1 MTGLAPAGRWAR
13 WGAGALLLAA
23 SGAALAHGGAVPLRG
38 VYDFSSLPALTPSD
52 AWVVWEFYPSIV
64 GGCAAAMAAWLIL
77 AGPLR
82 RRWNLSPEGPTRQET
97 SRFVASLLV
106 VFFSL
111 QGPIHELSD
120 RYLFSGHMVQHLL
133 ITLFFPQWFILGIP
147 KWMWKPLVERPWA
160 AAIGRAWTKPAVALI
175 FWTVCLYL
183 WHVPAMYDWAL
194 RDHNVHIVEHLMFM
208 VGAVVMWWPAWSPL
222 DEVPRLTPG
231 KRMLYLFLLT
241 VPMKAL
247 GAIITMSDF
256 LIYEYYSTQPRV
268 FGLDPMVDQRL
279 GGLIMWLPG
288 GLVFWFVI
296 AVTFFRTYYRQFQAE
311 RSGTPVTEVMA

>member
-1 MTGLAPAGRWAR
+1 VKRVL
-13 WGAGALLLAA
+13 AGALALGFA
-23 SGAALAHGGAVPLRG
+23 GAAYAHGGSVPLRG
-38 VYDFSSLPALTPSD
+38 VYDFSALPALEPAN

-64 GGCAAAMAAWLIL
+64 LGCTLFLLAYVLL

-82 RRWNLSPEGPTRQET
+82 RRWNLAPEGPTRQQWT
-97 SRFVASLLV
+97 RYVGAIAL

-111 QGPIHELSD
+111 QGPLHELSD
-120 RYLFSGHMVQHLL
+120 SYLFSGHMVQHLL
-133 ITLFFPQWFILGIP
+133 ITLLFPQWFIGGIP
-147 KWMWKPLVERPWA
+147 GWMWRPLVERPWA
-160 AAIGRAWTKPAVALI
+160 AALGRAWTHPVAAVL
-175 FWTVCLYL
+175 FWTFCLYL

-194 RDHNVHIVEHLMFM
+194 RDHDVHIVEHLMFM
-208 VGAVVMWWPAWSPL
+208 AGAVVMWWPACSVI

-231 KRMLYLFLLT
+231 LRMIYLFLLT

-247 GAIITMSDF
+247 GALITMSDY
-256 LIYEYYSTQPRV
+256 LIYEFYSTQPRV

-296 AVTFFRTYYRQFQAE
+296 AVTFFRTYYRQFAAE
-311 RSGTPVTEVMA
+311 RTGTPLSEVMA